1 MAEPVWMNKDNRL
14 EAKETLAP
22 FPPGVATQPADYK
35 LRISG
40 DPVRKAVT
48 AWLMLGLA
56 SLVGAGIFSI
66 LLVLARTPAVQEMTP
81 FIDFFRVALV
91 VHVDLS
97 VLIWLLSIAAVMW
110 SLSSSRDLPRW
121 DSLSFLLAAAGTA
134 IVIISPFVGA
144 AEPLMNNYVPLLR
157 HPLFYTGLGLFM
169 AGITSHLL
177 RSLLTRRG
185 ISGGLDGTAALQ
197 FGITL
202 SALTTAV
209 AIAALIAS
217 WAGISRGMDGQAYFE
232 FLFWGGGHVLQFT
245 HTLLMMVAWVVLAH
259 ASGCRFELTPR
270 LTLIFLIILSLPVI
284 TVPFLYIAHDIVS
297 PGHRLAF
304 TELMKYGGLSCL
316 PLGLAV
322 FVSLLKA
329 GKPGEDFSNEGKYL
343 RSALVSSLGLFA
355 VGGVLGFMI
364 SGLDI
369 VIPAHYHGS
378 TVGVTIAFMGLAY
391 YLLPRLGF
399 GEPPPRMARWQPYLY
414 GGGQL
419 VHITGLAWSGGYGV
433 QRKTAGLAQ
442 GVDRLGEVAGMGLMG
457 LGGLISVIGGLL
469 FLVVCYKSVRG
480 RSSQS
485 V

>member
-1 MAEPVWMNKDNRL
+1 
-14 EAKETLAP
+14 
-22 FPPGVATQPADYK
+22 
-35 LRISG
+35 
-40 DPVRKAVT
+40 
-48 AWLMLGLA
+48 
-56 SLVGAGIFSI
+56 
-66 LLVLARTPAVQEMTP
+66 
-81 FIDFFRVALV
+81 

-97 VLIWLLSIAAVMW
+97 VLIWLLSMAGVMW
-110 SLSSSRDLPRW
+110 SLSSSRDLPGW
-121 DSLSFLLAAAGTA
+121 DRFSFLLAAVGTA

-144 AEPLMNNYVPLLR
+144 ADPLMNNYVPLLR
-157 HPLFYTGLGLFM
+157 HPVFYTGLGLFT
-169 AGITSHLL
+169 AGIASHLL
-177 RSLLTRRG
+177 RSAITRSG
-185 ISGGLDGTAALQ
+185 IRKGLDGTAALQ
-197 FGITL
+197 FGSTL
-202 SALTTAV
+202 AALTTAV
-209 AIAALIAS
+209 AIAAFIAS
-217 WAGISRGMDGQAYFE
+217 WAGIPRGMDGQAYFE

-270 LTLIFLIILSLPVI
+270 LTLTFLIIMALPII
-284 TVPFLYIAHDIVS
+284 TVPFLYIAHDIIS

-322 FVSLLKA
+322 LVSLFKA
-329 GKPGEDFSNEGKYL
+329 GKPGDEFGNEGKYL
-343 RSALVSSLGLFA
+343 RSALLSSLGLFA

-378 TVGVTIAFMGLAY
+378 TVGVTIAFMGLSY

-399 GEPPPRMARWQPYLY
+399 GAIPVRMASWQPYLY

-419 VHITGLAWSGGYGV
+419 LHIIGLAWSGGYGV

-469 FLVVCYKSVRG
+469 FLIVCYKSIRG
-480 RSSQS
+480 KKQPS